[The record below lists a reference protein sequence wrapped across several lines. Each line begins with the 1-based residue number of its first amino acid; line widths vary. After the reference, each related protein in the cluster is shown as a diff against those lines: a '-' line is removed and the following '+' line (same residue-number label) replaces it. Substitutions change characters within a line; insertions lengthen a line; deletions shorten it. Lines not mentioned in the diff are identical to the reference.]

1 MITRSHALVAAV
13 AGVAVAGAATA
24 SPGVRLS
31 LVSRPPQPVARQP
44 VSIVVRAARD
54 GKPVAHAKVAIWIA
68 QGRARRSFAARSAA
82 AGRYRARVVFPAAGR
97 WTFGARSGRARVP
110 FGSVL
115 VRRPSVPLTFAWP
128 TSVDVESNR
137 SLLLVENGNGRVD
150 RIDLRSGKLVVV
162 AQTDRAYSV
171 DHGASGTSYLSAAGR
186 LLRLQDGKLTLV
198 GNAGQDV
205 GPLAVAPNGDVYYS
219 TAARI
224 FRVDGGTGTPTRIA
238 GTGVE
243 GYSGDGGPATAAQ
256 ISGPHGLALTGDDGL
271 LVSDTGN
278 GRVRRIDL
286 STGLIETWA
295 VLGAPRGIDV
305 SDESVYVVDAST
317 RRIVRLM
324 IDGRRLGLVGRKF
337 GDPYDVE
344 AAPDGSLYVVDTSA
358 AGSLYRVSRD
368 GKSTVVSRRRA

>member
-1 MITRSHALVAAV
+1 
-13 AGVAVAGAATA
+13 
-24 SPGVRLS
+24 
-31 LVSRPPQPVARQP
+31 
-44 VSIVVRAARD
+44 
-54 GKPVAHAKVAIWIA
+54 
-68 QGRARRSFAARSAA
+68 
-82 AGRYRARVVFPAAGR
+82 
-97 WTFGARSGRARVP
+97 
-110 FGSVL
+110 
-115 VRRPSVPLTFAWP
+115 
-128 TSVDVESNR
+128 VDVESNR
-137 SLLLVENGNGRVD
+137 SLLLVENGNGRVI
-150 RIDLRSGKLVVV
+150 RLDLRTGKTVVV
-162 AQTDRAYSV
+162 AQADRAYSV
-171 DHGASGTSYLSAAGR
+171 DHGASGATYLSAAGR
-186 LLRLQDGKLTLV
+186 LLRLQDGKLTPV
-198 GNAGQDV
+198 ANAGEDV

-224 FRVDGGTGTPTRIA
+224 FRAAVGTGTPTRIA

-256 ISGPHGLALTGDDGL
+256 ISAPHGLALTGDGGL

-305 SDESVYVVDAST
+305 SDESVYVVEAST

-344 AAPDGSLYVVDTSA
+344 AAPDGSLYVVDTGA

-368 GKSTVVSRRRA
+368 GKSTIVSRRG

>member
-1 MITRSHALVAAV
+1 MITRSPALVAAV
-13 AGVAVAGAATA
+13 AGVAVAAAATA
-24 SPGVRLS
+24 SPGIRLS
-31 LVSRPPQPVARQP
+31 LVSRPVQPVVGHP
-44 VSIVVRAARD
+44 VSIVVRVARG
-54 GKPVAHAKVAIWIA
+54 GKPVAHAKVAVWIA
-68 QGRARRSFAARSAA
+68 RGHARSSFAARPAA
-82 AGRYRARVVFPAAGR
+82 GGRYRARVVFPAAGR
-97 WTFGARSGRARVP
+97 WTFGARAGRARVA

-115 VRRPSVPLTFAWP
+115 VRRPPVPLSFAWP

-137 SLLLVENGNGRVD
+137 SLLLVENGNGRVLH
-150 RIDLRSGKLVVV
+150 IDPRTGKIVVV
-162 AQTDRAYSV
+162 AQTDRAYAV
-171 DHGASGTSYLSAAGR
+171 DHGASGATYVSAAGR

-198 GNAGQDV
+198 VNTGEDT

-224 FRVDGGTGTPTRIA
+224 FRVAGGTGTPVRIA

-256 ISGPHGLALTGDDGL
+256 ISGPHGLALTGDGGL

-295 VLGAPRGIDV
+295 VLGSPRGIDV
-305 SDESVYVVDAST
+305 GSDESVYVADGST

-324 IDGRRLGLVGRKF
+324 IDGRRLGTVGRKF

-344 AAPDGSLYVVDTSA
+344 AAPDGSLYVVDTAA
-358 AGSLYRVSRD
+358 AGSLYRVAP
-368 GKSTVVSRRRA
+368 GGTSTVVSRRG